1 MGKVGRPRIDNKKLK
16 KVTIRMSDEDY
27 ELLMEYNES
36 HNMTITDTMSEAFDM
51 FMKKKKLKG

>member
-1 MGKVGRPRIDNKKLK
+1 MGKVGRPKIDNKKLK